1 MKLIKLFSMIMHFQ
15 KKELN
20 LKLSEDSDKKKF
32 VETSDY

>member
-20 LKLSEDSDKKKF
+20 LKLSEDSDRKKI
-32 VETSDY
+32 VEENDY